1 MARIVDKDTRLIDVD
16 FAPFTVTIQ
25 RQATQQ
31 EPQGVPGSI
40 ATLGGAGDS
49 QIIRFEEDG
58 EYAGSL
64 VMYQKVDLSYMT
76 SNNEVM
82 QPVEV
87 SIQRSSATP
96 YGDHQNGNNF
106 DPIQE
111 FLFVFSRPL
120 NKRQLAVTGAIL
132 WDRFN
137 EMGLDFGTAAFSGT
151 DGGGVTQAQ
160 NIYAEKRVYGW
171 DNTIGATQSNGEL
184 IPGNALLNS
193 QFREARL
200 LDVNTWGSLSAIT
213 GPDLHCYRIVAMRAQ
228 SFSAGGLTFTAVDYE
243 GLSFLKFPP
252 LNATFLCK
260 DPNYSEGEYLTRL
273 VNAMNSIPEGGETN

>member
-16 FAPFTVTIQ
+16 FGPVTVSIN
-25 RQATQQ
+25 RQATQSQ
-31 EPQGVPGSI
+31 PVGVVGSI
-40 ATLGGAGDS
+40 ATIGGAGDS
-49 QIIRFEEDG
+49 QVIRFEEQG
-58 EYAGSL
+58 QYAGSA
-64 VMYQKVDLSYMT
+64 VFYENVDLSYMT
-76 SNNEVM
+76 LNNEVM

-87 SIQRSSATP
+87 SIQRTSATP
-96 YGDHQNGNNF
+96 YGEHQNGNNF

-120 NKRQLAVTGAIL
+120 NNVGIETTGGLL

-171 DNTIGATQSNGEL
+171 DNSLGATQSNGEL
-184 IPGNALLNS
+184 VPGNTTLNS
-193 QFREARL
+193 IFREARL
-200 LDVNTWGSLSAIT
+200 LDVNTWGSLSTIT
-213 GPDLHCYRIVAMRAQ
+213 GPNLHCYRVIVMRAQ
-228 SFSAGGLTFTAVDYE
+228 SFAAGGLTFTGVDYE

-260 DPNYSEGEYLTRL
+260 DPKFSEGEYLTRL